1 MNHLK
6 EQGFISWLSEIL
18 KVNEPDQLDLEIKR
32 LGKDKLDELANQ
44 FNKEIW
50 PIMAQQLENTS
61 VKSAKAG
68 SKLDYITRLNGGCP
82 EGYEVERFMAGGK
95 PCSRCKKK
103 STVQMK
109 KGSLMDSIKSEI
121 ESNKCGGKMK
131 KKKKMQE
138 GGKYNEGEHA
148 NLIEKYKKGQVKQ
161 NSPEHRRL
169 QELNRNSGHHED
181 GWSPKKKVKT
191 PTKEQSKKAAEN
203 IKKHLQGGILFA
215 QEGRKIAVKKKSSPR
230 PIAHVGTSDP
240 IALWGRTEKQTPPTE
255 LPEVEVVAQKIT
267 KPKQPKLDQSTLY
280 GWMMLNGFDS
290 KDASFEGR
298 KQLFQKIFGDVE
310 YKGTAAQ
317 NTKLLTALKAAGK
330 RATDTDFVAGMN
342 NLVTLKPSGI
352 PRLK

>member
-1 MNHLK
+1 
-6 EQGFISWLSEIL
+6 
-18 KVNEPDQLDLEIKR
+18 
-32 LGKDKLDELANQ
+32 
-44 FNKEIW
+44 
-50 PIMAQQLENTS
+50 MAQQLENTS

-68 SKLDYITRLNGGCP
+68 SKLDYIIRLNGGCP

-121 ESNKCGGKMK
+121 ESSKCGGKM

-148 NLIEKYKKGQVKQ
+148 NLVEKYKKGQIKQ

-181 GWSPKKKVKT
+181 GWSPKKKVKA
-191 PTKEQSKKAAEN
+191 PNKEQSKKVTEN
-203 IKKHLQGGILFA
+203 IKKHLQGGIIFA
-215 QEGRKIAVKKKSSPR
+215 QEGTKTTVRKKSSPR
-230 PIAHVGTSDP
+230 PVAHVGTSDP
-240 IALWGRTEKQTPPTE
+240 IALWGRTESQVSPRE
-255 LPEVEVVAQKIT
+255 LPKI
-267 KPKQPKLDQSTLY
+267 KKPKLDQSTLY

-310 YKGTAAQ
+310 YKGTASQ

-330 RATDTDFVAGMN
+330 KATDTDFVAGMN
-342 NLVTLKPSGI
+342 NLVMLKPSGI
-352 PRLK
+352 PKLK

>member
-1 MNHLK
+1 
-6 EQGFISWLSEIL
+6 
-18 KVNEPDQLDLEIKR
+18 
-32 LGKDKLDELANQ
+32 
-44 FNKEIW
+44 
-50 PIMAQQLENTS
+50 MAQQLENTS

-68 SKLDYITRLNGGCP
+68 SKLDYIIRLNGGCP

-121 ESNKCGGKMK
+121 ESSKCGGKM

-148 NLIEKYKKGQVKQ
+148 NLVEKYKKGQIKQ

-215 QEGRKIAVKKKSSPR
+215 QEGRKIAVKKS
-230 PIAHVGTSDP
+230 
-240 IALWGRTEKQTPPTE
+240 L
-255 LPEVEVVAQKIT
+255 L
-267 KPKQPKLDQSTLY
+267 LDQ
-280 GWMMLNGFDS
+280 
-290 KDASFEGR
+290 
-298 KQLFQKIFGDVE
+298 
-310 YKGTAAQ
+310 
-317 NTKLLTALKAAGK
+317 
-330 RATDTDFVAGMN
+330 
-342 NLVTLKPSGI
+342 
-352 PRLK
+352 

>member
-1 MNHLK
+1 
-6 EQGFISWLSEIL
+6 
-18 KVNEPDQLDLEIKR
+18 
-32 LGKDKLDELANQ
+32 
-44 FNKEIW
+44 
-50 PIMAQQLENTS
+50 MAQQLENTS

-68 SKLDYITRLNGGCP
+68 SKLDYIIRLNGGCP

-121 ESNKCGGKMK
+121 ESSKCGGKM

-148 NLIEKYKKGQVKQ
+148 NLVEKYKKGQIKQ

-181 GWSPKKKVKT
+181 GWSPKKKVKA
-191 PTKEQSKKAAEN
+191 PNKEQSKKATEN
-203 IKKHLQGGILFA
+203 IKKHLQGGIIFA
-215 QEGRKIAVKKKSSPR
+215 QE
-230 PIAHVGTSDP
+230 GTSDP
-240 IALWGRTEKQTPPTE
+240 IALWGRTESQVSPRE
-255 LPEVEVVAQKIT
+255 LPEVTVTAPKI
-267 KPKQPKLDQSTLY
+267 KKPKLDQSTLY

-310 YKGTAAQ
+310 YKGTASQ

-330 RATDTDFVAGMN
+330 KATDTDFVAGMN
-342 NLVTLKPSGI
+342 NLVMLKPSGI
-352 PRLK
+352 PKLK

>member
-50 PIMAQQLENTS
+50 PIMAQQLKNTS
-61 VKSAKAG
+61 IKSAKVG

-131 KKKKMQE
+131 RRKKMQE

-148 NLIEKYKKGQVKQ
+148 NLIEKYKKGQIKQ
-161 NSPEHRRL
+161 NSSEHRRL
-169 QELNRNSGHHED
+169 QELNRNSNHHED

-191 PTKEQSKKAAEN
+191 PTKVQSKKAAEN
-203 IKKHLQGGILFA
+203 IKKHLQGGVLFA
-215 QEGRKIAVKKKSSPR
+215 QEGKKVTVGRKSSPR
-230 PIAHVGTSDP
+230 PVAHVGTSDP
-240 IALWGRTEKQTPPTE
+240 IALWGRTEQQTPPRE
-255 LPEVEVVAQKIT
+255 FPEVTAIAPKIT
-267 KPKQPKLDQSTLY
+267 KPKLDQSTLY

-310 YKGTAAQ
+310 YKGTASQ
-317 NTKLLTALKAAGK
+317 NTKLLTALKTAGK

-352 PRLK
+352 PKLK

>member
-32 LGKDKLDELANQ
+32 LGKDRLDELANQ

-68 SKLDYITRLNGGCP
+68 SKLDYIIRLNGGCP

-121 ESNKCGGKMK
+121 ESSKCGGKM

-138 GGKYNEGEHA
+138 GGKYNEGEYA
-148 NLIEKYKKGQVKQ
+148 NLVEKYKKGQIKQ

-191 PTKEQSKKAAEN
+191 PNKEQSKKATEN
-203 IKKHLQGGILFA
+203 IKKHLQGGIIFA
-215 QEGRKIAVKKKSSPR
+215 QEGTKTTVKKKSSPR

-240 IALWGRTEKQTPPTE
+240 VALWGRTENQTPPKE
-255 LPEVEVVAQKIT
+255 LEGITVTAPKID
-267 KPKQPKLDQSTLY
+267 KPKKPKLDQSTLY

-310 YKGTAAQ
+310 YTGTASQ

>member
-1 MNHLK
+1 
-6 EQGFISWLSEIL
+6 
-18 KVNEPDQLDLEIKR
+18 
-32 LGKDKLDELANQ
+32 
-44 FNKEIW
+44 
-50 PIMAQQLENTS
+50 MAQQLENTS

-230 PIAHVGTSDP
+230 PIA
-240 IALWGRTEKQTPPTE
+240 LWGRTEKQTPPTE

>member
-32 LGKDKLDELANQ
+32 LGKDKLDELANH
-44 FNKEIW
+44 FNREIW
-50 PIMAQQLENTS
+50 PTMAQQLENTS
-61 VKSAKAG
+61 IKSAKAG

-103 STVQMK
+103 SAVQMK
-109 KGSLMDSIKSEI
+109 KGSLIDSIKGEI
-121 ESNKCGGKMK
+121 ESKKCGGKA

-138 GGKYNEGEHA
+138 GGKYNESEHA
-148 NLIEKYKKGQVKQ
+148 GLIDKYKKGKIKEG
-161 NSPEHRRL
+161 SSEHRRL

-181 GWSPKKKVKT
+181 GWSPKKNVKV
-191 PTKEQSKKAAEN
+191 PTKEQSKKAAEA
-203 IKKHLQGGILFA
+203 IKKHLQGGIIFA
-215 QEGRKIAVKKKSSPR
+215 QEGTKTTVRKKSSPR

-240 IALWGRTEKQTPPTE
+240 VALWGRTENQTPPKE
-255 LPEVEVVAQKIT
+255 LEGITVTAPKID
-267 KPKQPKLDQSTLY
+267 KPKKPKLDQSTLY

-310 YKGTAAQ
+310 YTGTASQ

>member
-1 MNHLK
+1 
-6 EQGFISWLSEIL
+6 
-18 KVNEPDQLDLEIKR
+18 
-32 LGKDKLDELANQ
+32 
-44 FNKEIW
+44 
-50 PIMAQQLENTS
+50 MAQQLENTS

>member
-32 LGKDKLDELANQ
+32 LGKDRLDELANQ

-68 SKLDYITRLNGGCP
+68 SKLDYIIRLNGGCP

-121 ESNKCGGKMK
+121 ESSKCGGKM

-148 NLIEKYKKGQVKQ
+148 NLVEKYKKGQIKQ

-181 GWSPKKKVKT
+181 GWSPKKKVKA
-191 PTKEQSKKAAEN
+191 PNKEQSKKATEN
-203 IKKHLQGGILFA
+203 IKKHLQWGIIFA
-215 QEGRKIAVKKKSSPR
+215 QEGTKTTVKKKSSPR
-230 PIAHVGTSDP
+230 PVAHVGTSDP
-240 IALWGRTEKQTPPTE
+240 IALWGRTESQVSPRE
-255 LPEVEVVAQKIT
+255 LPEVTVTAPKI
-267 KPKQPKLDQSTLY
+267 KKPKLDQSTLY

-310 YKGTAAQ
+310 YKGTASQ

-330 RATDTDFVAGMN
+330 KATDTDFVAGMN
-342 NLVTLKPSGI
+342 NLVMLKPSGI
-352 PRLK
+352 PKLK

>member
-82 EGYEVERFMAGGK
+82 DGYEVERFMAGGK

-161 NSPEHRRL
+161 NSSEHRRL

-203 IKKHLQGGILFA
+203 IKKHLQGGVLFA

-230 PIAHVGTSDP
+230 P

>member
-32 LGKDKLDELANQ
+32 LGKDRLDELANQ

-68 SKLDYITRLNGGCP
+68 SKLDYIIRLNGGCP

-148 NLIEKYKKGQVKQ
+148 NLVEKYKKGQIKQ

-191 PTKEQSKKAAEN
+191 PTKVQSKKAAEN
-203 IKKHLQGGILFA
+203 IKKHLQGGVLFA
-215 QEGRKIAVKKKSSPR
+215 QEGKKVTVGRKSSPR
-230 PIAHVGTSDP
+230 PVAHVGTSDP
-240 IALWGRTEKQTPPTE
+240 IALWGRTEQQTPPRE
-255 LPEVEVVAQKIT
+255 LPEVTAIAPKIT
-267 KPKQPKLDQSTLY
+267 KPKLDQSTLY

-310 YKGTAAQ
+310 YKGTASQ
-317 NTKLLTALKAAGK
+317 NTKLLTALKTAGK
-330 RATDTDFVAGMN
+330 RATDTDLVAGMN
-342 NLVTLKPSGI
+342 NLVTLKPSGV
-352 PRLK
+352 PKLK

>member
-1 MNHLK
+1 
-6 EQGFISWLSEIL
+6 
-18 KVNEPDQLDLEIKR
+18 
-32 LGKDKLDELANQ
+32 
-44 FNKEIW
+44 
-50 PIMAQQLENTS
+50 MAQQLENTS

-121 ESNKCGGKMK
+121 ESSKCGGKM

-148 NLIEKYKKGQVKQ
+148 NLVEKYKKGQIKQ

>member
-1 MNHLK
+1 
-6 EQGFISWLSEIL
+6 
-18 KVNEPDQLDLEIKR
+18 
-32 LGKDKLDELANQ
+32 
-44 FNKEIW
+44 
-50 PIMAQQLENTS
+50 MAQQLKNTS
-61 VKSAKAG
+61 IKSAKVG

-148 NLIEKYKKGQVKQ
+148 NLIEKYKKGQIKQ
-161 NSPEHRRL
+161 NSSEHRRL
-169 QELNRNSGHHED
+169 QELNRNSNHHED

-191 PTKEQSKKAAEN
+191 PTKVQSKKAAEN
-203 IKKHLQGGILFA
+203 IKKHLQGGVLFA
-215 QEGRKIAVKKKSSPR
+215 QEGKKVTVGRKSSPR
-230 PIAHVGTSDP
+230 
-240 IALWGRTEKQTPPTE
+240 E
-255 LPEVEVVAQKIT
+255 LPEVTAIAPKIT
-267 KPKQPKLDQSTLY
+267 KPKLDQSTLY

-310 YKGTAAQ
+310 YKGTASQ
-317 NTKLLTALKAAGK
+317 NTKLLTALKTAGK

-352 PRLK
+352 PKLK